1 MYSLIHTC
9 IKVSDLEKSLKFY
22 SDALGLKQL
31 ERKDFPQNK
40 YSVAYLSDKSESIE
54 IKLFYDYNQ
63 EKSSHLMTEFTNL
76 GFTVPDLK
84 KSHLFHKENGYNPS
98 SIDTSE
104 DEPFYYCIND
114 PNGYKI
120 KILRD

>member
-1 MYSLIHTC
+1 MYSLNHTC
-9 IKVSDLEKSLKFY
+9 IRVLDLEKSLKFY

-31 ERKDFPQNK
+31 ERKDFPQDK

-54 IKLFYDYNQ
+54 IKLFYDYSQ
-63 EKSSHLMTEFTNL
+63 EKSSDLMTEFTNL

-84 KSHLFHKENGYNPS
+84 KSYLFHKENRYNPS
-98 SIDTSE
+98 SINSSE
-104 DEPFYYCIND
+104 DDPFCYYIDD

-120 KILRD
+120 KIIRD